1 MSLRH
6 GRIAFGGAFV
16 LAACL
21 VGASSAEDAGIN
33 ALPNRVYVHKDSK
46 TAIRVPLAWEIIA
59 PYRLRKST
67 ASSVLGLEKA
77 DPRITVTIIWSPL
90 GTRPWNDVIRAAED
104 DNLGEE
110 HALLVTVYGKGKVG
124 RPTTMKVG
132 PFTVFKI
139 TLDAGPEEGKSAG
152 AVYLFEAGS
161 GEDRWKV
168 KIRAVYPQVNREVYV
183 KQVEDLLAQFTR
195 EE

>member
-6 GRIAFGGAFV
+6 CRLAFGGA
-16 LAACL
+16 LALVTCL
-21 VGASSAEDAGIN
+21 VGASPAEDAGIN

-46 TAIRVPLAWEIIA
+46 TALKVPDGWEIIA

-67 ASSVLGLEKA
+67 ASSVLGVEKA
-77 DPRITVTIIWSPL
+77 DPRVTVTVIWSPL
-90 GTRPWNDVIRAAED
+90 GTRPWTEVIRAAED

-110 HALLVTVYGKGKVG
+110 HAVLVTIYGKGKVS
-124 RPTTMKVG
+124 RPTTLKVG
-132 PFTVFKI
+132 PFTVFKM
-139 TLDAGPEEGKSAG
+139 TVDGGPEEGKYAG
-152 AVYLFEAGS
+152 SVYLFEAG
-161 GEDRWKV
+161 GAEDRWKV

-183 KQVEDLLAQFTR
+183 KQVEALLAQFTK